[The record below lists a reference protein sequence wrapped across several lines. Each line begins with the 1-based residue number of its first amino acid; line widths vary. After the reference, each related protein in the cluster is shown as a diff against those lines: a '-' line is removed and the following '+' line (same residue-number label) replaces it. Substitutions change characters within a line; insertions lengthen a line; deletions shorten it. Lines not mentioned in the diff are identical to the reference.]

1 MPASAPRVIAGLPG
15 TPGVYRFWD
24 AHGSVL
30 YIGRATTLRNRVASY
45 WSDLR
50 ERGHL
55 APMVARVARIEAVAC
70 DSPHEAAWLE
80 RNLLEASLPPWN
92 RTAGGQES
100 LAYIRMDQR
109 PPAPGLTV
117 EHLRRPAGNAQ
128 YFGPYLGGLRV
139 RQTVAALH
147 RILPLSYTATGL
159 RGAQLDMARA
169 RGFAGADR
177 EELIATLTAVLQ
189 RQPGALAWARAE
201 LEQLR
206 NRATEALAFELAGR
220 IQSEIGALDWV
231 TCPQRVTTMDASDFD
246 VYGWSG
252 NELVHFGI
260 RGGRLCQWSQC
271 RCSPSRAA
279 PQLAAMPAGWLGRLR
294 PAQRRTGRR
303 SGGTLSGT
311 SPRHASQ
318 VSPARAGLARLLAVL
333 DPALGALGTA
343 ALPNSQ
349 NVPAGRQHLLI
360 EQPHE
365 A

>member
-1 MPASAPRVIAGLPG
+1 MPAGAPRVIAGLPG
-15 TPGVYRFWD
+15 TPGVYRFWN
-24 AHGSVL
+24 ARGSVL

-92 RTAGGQES
+92 RTAGGQEN

-109 PPAPGLTV
+109 PPAPGLTA
-117 EHLRRPAGNAQ
+117 EHLRWPAGNAQ
-128 YFGPYLGGLRV
+128 YFGPYLGGLQV
-139 RQTVAALH
+139 RQAVAALH

-159 RGAQLDMARA
+159 RGAQPDMARA

-231 TCPQRVTTMDASDFD
+231 TCPQGVTTMDAGDFD

-252 NELVHFGI
+252 NVLVHFGI

-279 PQLAAMPAGWLGRLR
+279 PQLAATPAGWAGFVQRNAELAAALAERSAE
-294 PAQRRTGRR
+294 PAP
-303 SGGTLSGT
+303 GT
-311 SPRHASQ
+311 
-318 VSPARAGLARLLAVL
+318 PAR
-333 DPALGALGTA
+333 
-343 ALPNSQ
+343 
-349 NVPAGRQHLLI
+349 
-360 EQPHE
+360 
-365 A
+365 